1 MMQRIG
7 RVFQFGAASAVLVF
21 QFGAAIAVLGTA
33 LASCTPEVILPGT
46 RHPVREPLQD
56 SLATDQNPDPQP
68 AALPGNTSAAI
79 NLPRPVA
86 NADYPQHGGNA
97 AHSGVSGALSAQPV
111 LVWTVPVG
119 TGNSRQNRV
128 SATPVVAGARVFT
141 MDALARVDA
150 VSTAGAHLWSVDL
163 TPAFDRDGAVSGG
176 GLAASATQ
184 VIATTGYGEIIALD
198 ALTGGIQW
206 RQRLDSPAAGA
217 PTIAGNRAYV
227 MGRDGTGWA
236 ISLAGGKVLWQ
247 VPGTVGVGG
256 ILGGAAPAT
265 DGHSVV
271 FPLPSG
277 SLIALTAAG
286 DAVWTAPL
294 TGDRPGRAYTP
305 LGDIT
310 GDPVISGG
318 YVYAGTAAGRTSAI
332 AMAGGQRLWEADEGA
347 LNPPLVV
354 GGSVFVI
361 SDENRL
367 VRLNGGTGAAIWSTP
382 LPYYTQVKEKRRK
395 AIYASY
401 GPVLAGGHIAVASSD
416 GLLRL
421 FNATDGTLAAST
433 EIPGGAASAP
443 ALAGGVLYLVSADGK
458 LLAFR

>member
-1 MMQRIG
+1 MQRL
-7 RVFQFGAASAVLVF
+7 RRFAAFALFV
-21 QFGAAIAVLGTA
+21 AA

-46 RHPVREPLQD
+46 RYPVRAPLAD
-56 SLATDQNPDPQP
+56 SLPTETNPDPLP
-68 AALPGNTSAAI
+68 PALPANKSVAI
-79 NLPRPVA
+79 SLPRPIA

-97 AHSGVSGALSAQPV
+97 AHTGVSGVLSAQPV
-111 LVWTVPVG
+111 LVWAVPVG

-128 SATPVVAGARVFT
+128 SATPVVAGGRVFT

-150 VSTAGAHLWSVDL
+150 VSTGGGTVWSTNL
-163 TPAFDRDGAVSGG
+163 TPAFDRDGEVSGG
-176 GLAASATQ
+176 GLAATGAQ
-184 VIATTGYGEIIALD
+184 VIATTGYGEVIALD
-198 ALTGGIQW
+198 AATGGVQW

-217 PTIAGNRAYV
+217 PTISGDRAYV

-236 ISLAGGKVLWQ
+236 IALANGKVLWQ

-265 DGHSVV
+265 DGNSVV
-271 FPLPSG
+271 FPLPS
-277 SLIALTAAG
+277 STLIAVTSAG
-286 DAVWTAPL
+286 DAVWSVPL
-294 TGDRPGRAYTP
+294 TGERLGRAYTP

-310 GDPVISGG
+310 GDPVITGG
-318 YVYAGTAAGRTSAI
+318 YVYAGTAAGRTAKI
-332 AMAGGQRLWEADEGA
+332 AVAGGERAWEVGEGA
-347 LNPPLVV
+347 LNAPLVV

-367 VRLNGGTGAAIWSTP
+367 VRLNGETGEVIWSTP
-382 LPYYTQVKEKRRK
+382 LPYYVVAKEKKRK

-401 GPVLAGGHIAVASSD
+401 GPVLAGGHIVVASSD

-421 FNATDGTLAAST
+421 FNAADGTRAASA

-443 ALAGGVLYLVSADGK
+443 ALAGGVLYLVSGDGT

>member
-1 MMQRIG
+1 MQRH
-7 RVFQFGAASAVLVF
+7 RHPAAFAVTAFALLV
-21 QFGAAIAVLGTA
+21 AA

-46 RHPVREPLQD
+46 RYPVRAPLAD
-56 SLATDQNPDPQP
+56 SLPTDTNPDPLP
-68 AALPGNTSAAI
+68 PALPANKAVAI
-79 NLPRPVA
+79 SLPRPVP

-97 AHSGVSGALSAQPV
+97 AHSGVSAALSAQPV
-111 LVWTVPVG
+111 LVWAVPVG
-119 TGNSRQNRV
+119 TGNTRQNRV
-128 SATPVVAGARVFT
+128 SATPVVAGGRIFT

-150 VSTAGAHLWSVDL
+150 VSTGGGTLWSANL
-163 TPAFDRDGAVSGG
+163 TPAFDRDGEVSGG
-176 GLAASATQ
+176 GLAATGAQ
-184 VIATTGYGEIIALD
+184 VIATTGYGEIVALD
-198 ALTGGIQW
+198 ASIGAVQW

-217 PTIAGNRAYV
+217 PTISGDRAYV

-236 ISLAGGKVLWQ
+236 ISLANGKVLWQ

-271 FPLPSG
+271 FPLPS
-277 SLIALTAAG
+277 STLIALTSGG

-294 TGDRPGRAYTP
+294 TGERLGRAYTP

-318 YVYAGTAAGRTSAI
+318 YVYAGTAAGRTAKI
-332 AMAGGQRLWEADEGA
+332 ALAGGERSWEVDEGA
-347 LNPPLVV
+347 LNAPLVV

-367 VRLNGGTGAAIWSTP
+367 VRLNGASGEVIWSTP
-382 LPYYTQVKEKRRK
+382 LPYYTPAKEKKRK

-401 GPVLAGGHIAVASSD
+401 GPVLAGGHIVVASSD

-421 FNATDGTLAAST
+421 FNAADGTLAAST

-443 ALAGGVLYLVSADGK
+443 ALAGGVLYLVSGDGK